1 VLHAFLAG
9 HILVCYFTPA
19 MSNSGPRRKTQPD
32 FERNG
37 TRIPPT
43 LLEVRFAEAQSRLG
57 PHRQQLIRTI
67 LDNCEETCFLSSRE
81 LAKRYHVDAATV
93 VRTVQA
99 LGYKGFAEFSG
110 DLRQHLMTRITP
122 YTVLKAATR
131 ERKSVAD
138 HIDHSLDKALGNLNV
153 LRANLDRNRVVE
165 LARLIHRSRRRIMV
179 VGVDFAA
186 SLAYYFA
193 YGLVVLGFDAQAPT
207 GSEGNLQHKVKLLT
221 SNDLLIAISFGQ
233 CLRVTVEAVLRANK
247 QGVATFGITDSDT
260 TPIARYCDAHLVAG
274 VVSPSFLNS
283 YVAPMV
289 LINAIHVAC
298 AHLDP
303 KRSLSLLKPTDKEYL
318 SGPRW
323 YREPKGSGGS
333 MS

>member
-1 VLHAFLAG
+1 
-9 HILVCYFTPA
+9 
-19 MSNSGPRRKTQPD
+19 MSKSGPRRKPQPD
-32 FERNG
+32 LERNG
-37 TRIPPT
+37 AKVSPT
-43 LLEVRFAEAQSRLG
+43 ILEVRFAEAQSRLG

-67 LDNCEETCFLSSRE
+67 VDNCEETCFLSSRE

-165 LARLIHRSRRRIMV
+165 LARLIHRSRRRSIMV

-193 YGLVVLGFDAQAPT
+193 YGLAVLGFDAQAPI

-323 YREPKGSGGS
+323 YREPKGSSGN